1 MFSSP
6 SVREDCEVILQLQ
19 NELEAARVRVWT
31 DRADI
36 RPGERWRASIK
47 NAIRRGAFF
56 VACFS
61 ENYSFRPENYV
72 NEELVVAI
80 ERLRLRPADS
90 KWFIPVKLSPCDIPE
105 RPIGPGETLADLQY
119 LDLHSDWQTGLQSLL
134 AVIGPET
141 R

>member
-1 MFSSP
+1 M
-6 SVREDCEVILQLQ
+6 
-19 NELEAARVRVWT
+19 
-31 DRADI
+31 
-36 RPGERWRASIK
+36 
-47 NAIRRGAFF
+47 
-56 VACFS
+56 ACFS